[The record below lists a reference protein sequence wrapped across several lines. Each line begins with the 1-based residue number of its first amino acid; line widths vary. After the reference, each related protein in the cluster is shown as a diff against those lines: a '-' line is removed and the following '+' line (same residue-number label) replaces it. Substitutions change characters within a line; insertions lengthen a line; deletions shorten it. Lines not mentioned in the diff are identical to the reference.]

1 MRLNQVI
8 KQTAVEA
15 MKQMVLSDV
24 IFGTIV
30 QMNPIQIRISDKLII
45 NKPNI
50 AISKTAYDYPLEVG
64 DTVILIRKLEG
75 QLFVVIDKV
84 VDI

>member
-1 MRLNQVI
+1 MRLNQLI
-8 KQTAVEA
+8 RQAAVEA
-15 MKQMVLSDV
+15 VNQMVLSD
-24 IFGTIV
+24 IMFGTIV

-64 DTVILIRKLEG
+64 DTVILIRKLKG
-75 QLFVVIDKV
+75 QLFVVLDKV